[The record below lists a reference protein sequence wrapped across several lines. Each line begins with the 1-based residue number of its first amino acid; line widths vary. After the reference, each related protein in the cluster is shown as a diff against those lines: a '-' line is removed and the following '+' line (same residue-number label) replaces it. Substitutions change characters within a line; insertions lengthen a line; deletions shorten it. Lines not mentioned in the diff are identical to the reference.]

1 MWDKDIVI
9 YLILAFCVSV
19 RFYRDK
25 PIANTPYMLWRDMPS
40 RQVKSRDRAELDSG
54 ILYATLAK
62 WLAARKPIENLW
74 QSSC

>member
-1 MWDKDIVI
+1 MWDKDIAT
-9 YLILAFCVSV
+9 YLILAFCISV
-19 RFYRDK
+19 RFCWDK
-25 PIANTPYMLWRDMPS
+25 PIANTPYMRWCDMPS
-40 RQVKSRDRAELDSG
+40 RQVKSRNGAELDGG